1 MSGKIWM
8 FSDLIDEEDVEM
20 LQKDFITFKD
30 GAEYYRLG
38 MKPFVRLCREAGAT
52 YKIGKMVRVNRHIL
66 EQYLREIM
74 RKEK

>member
-38 MKPFVRLCREAGAT
+38 IKPFVRLCREAGAT